1 MLFPQGSFIALT
13 SKSLQTQLTRG
24 AGSRVDGSC
33 LMCCRY
39 SQCDT
44 VLSVVSALL
53 YGPSI
58 HISAPSGLD
67 LHSIWNLSEILLI
80 VSGCW
85 RSA

>member
-1 MLFPQGSFIALT
+1 
-13 SKSLQTQLTRG
+13 
-24 AGSRVDGSC
+24 
-33 LMCCRY
+33 MCYRY